1 MSDNSTGNTQGNT
14 GNRDNTTGEKP
25 QYDAAVVRQR
35 LEAERKRLE
44 DDITQRT
51 QGGEEVVPSDPIS
64 DAGGLNGHAADEGDA
79 MADTERSNLVLGN
92 SRTLLG
98 EVEAAL
104 QRLDNGT
111 YGYCQRCDRPIDAR
125 RLEALPSAVYDIEC
139 QEIVE
144 RETTTT

>member
-1 MSDNSTGNTQGNT
+1 MSDNTTDNAA
-14 GNRDNTTGEKP
+14 NTTNEKP
-25 QYDAAVVRQR
+25 QYVPAEARQR
-35 LEAERKRLE
+35 LEAERKRLQ
-44 DDITQRT
+44 DDIYQRT

-64 DAGGLNGHAADEGDA
+64 DAGGLNGHSADEADA

-111 YGYCQRCDRPIDAR
+111 YGYCQRCGRPIDAR

>member
-1 MSDNSTGNTQGNT
+1 MSDTNNTDNTGNTA
-14 GNRDNTTGEKP
+14 DTTSEKP
-25 QYDAAVVRQR
+25 QYDAAAVRQR

-44 DDITQRT
+44 DDIYQRT
-51 QGGEEVVPSDPIS
+51 QGGEAVVPSDPIS
-64 DAGGLNGHAADEGDA
+64 DAGGLNGHSADEADA

-92 SRTLLG
+92 SRTLLD

-111 YGYCQRCDRPIDAR
+111 YGYCQRCGRPIDAR
-125 RLEALPSAVYDIEC
+125 RLEALPSAVYDIAC

-144 RETTTT
+144 RETTT